1 MYKLSAT
8 KREIKGEKARAE
20 GLLPAVVYGAGKE
33 NESLSLVYSE
43 FDKLYNEAGES
54 SLVDLAVDNKDFGK
68 ILIHEV
74 QYDPVK
80 GRVIHVD
87 LLNIDMNKPITA
99 GVELHLVGESPA
111 VKASG
116 GTLVHSFDSVEIE
129 CLPKDLVNHF
139 DIDLSV
145 LKTFDDAIRVSDIK
159 LPDGV
164 KIIEPAAEAIIAKA
178 VPALTEDQIKAME
191 AETTK
196 DVDLSKIESAA
207 PKKAEEGEEAEGA
220 GEAPAKEKKE
230 EKKQEKK

>member
-1 MYKLSAT
+1 MFKLSAV

-33 NESLSLVYSE
+33 NEALSLVYSE
-43 FDKLYNEAGES
+43 FNKLYNEAGES

-68 ILIHEV
+68 VLIHEV

-80 GRVIHVD
+80 GRMVHAD
-87 LLNIDMNKPITA
+87 LLKIDMNKPITA
-99 GVELHLVGESPA
+99 KVELSFIGEAPA
-111 VKASG
+111 VKESG
-116 GTLVHSFDSVEIE
+116 GTLVHNFDTVEIE

-164 KIIEPAAEAIIAKA
+164 AIIVPSLETIIAKA
-178 VPALTEDQIKAME
+178 LPALTEEQIKAME
-191 AETTK
+191 AESTK

-207 PKKAEEGEEAEGA
+207 PKKETEEGETAEAGA
-220 GEAPAKEKKE
+220 EEAPAKEKKE
-230 EKKQEKK
+230 EKK